1 MIEVTNL
8 TKRYGNHLAVE
19 NVSFNVEKGEILG
32 LLGPNGAGKST
43 IMNIITGY
51 ISTTE
56 GSVKVNGVDVY
67 EEPEEV
73 KKMIGY
79 LPELPPLYL
88 DMTVKEY
95 LNFAAD
101 IKKIKRN
108 EKKKMIEDIMELTK
122 ITPMANRL
130 INQLSKGYRQRVGL
144 AQAIIG
150 YPEVIILDEP
160 TVGLDPKQITEIR
173 ELISNLSKEH
183 TVILSSHIM
192 QEVSAVCDS
201 VMIINKGKLLLRD
214 KADNLSNHFG
224 ATGAVNISVKGDRNL
239 ILNVLN
245 DIDQV
250 NNVEEKEQF
259 VDGVYN
265 LTVHC
270 DDDVDIREDVFN
282 AMAKAKTPILE
293 MQSVRMSLEDIFL
306 KVTEENNP
314 EEIGEDIEEVETDA
328 SRV

>member
-1 MIEVTNL
+1 M
-8 TKRYGNHLAVE
+8 
-19 NVSFNVEKGEILG
+19 
-32 LLGPNGAGKST
+32 
-43 IMNIITGY
+43 
-51 ISTTE
+51 
-56 GSVKVNGVDVY
+56 
-67 EEPEEV
+67 
-73 KKMIGY
+73 
-79 LPELPPLYL
+79 
-88 DMTVKEY
+88 
-95 LNFAAD
+95 
-101 IKKIKRN
+101 
-108 EKKKMIEDIMELTK
+108 
-122 ITPMANRL
+122 
-130 INQLSKGYRQRVGL
+130 
-144 AQAIIG
+144 
-150 YPEVIILDEP
+150 DEP

-282 AMAKAKTPILE
+282 AMAKAKTPNI
-293 MQSVRMSLEDIFL
+293 R
-306 KVTEENNP
+306 
-314 EEIGEDIEEVETDA
+314 DA
-328 SRV
+328 VC